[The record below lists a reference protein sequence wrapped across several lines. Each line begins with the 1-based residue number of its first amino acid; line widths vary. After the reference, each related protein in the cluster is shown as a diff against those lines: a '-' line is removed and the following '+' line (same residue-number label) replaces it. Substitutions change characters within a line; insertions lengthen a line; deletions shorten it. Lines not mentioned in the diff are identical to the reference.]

1 MSGPLS
7 WFEVLILGAVQGIT
21 EFLPVSS
28 SGHLVLSEHLLGM
41 HPPGIALELTLHIGT
56 LLAVVLYYRRD
67 LWQVAY
73 GGTRFLA
80 GQRTGEDRRAWDL
93 LLLLVVGTLPAVIG
107 ALLFG
112 DRVEAA
118 FKDPRL
124 VSGCLVVTGLLLL
137 STLLVGRG
145 QRRPGPLDA
154 LVIGLFQA
162 VSLFPGI
169 SRSGST
175 MAAGLF
181 RKLKPEEAARF
192 SFLLS
197 IPAIVGAVVFKAK
210 EVAGGLAG
218 ADAGLYFLGFVVSF
232 VLGWAS
238 IAVLLRVMRRGR
250 FGLFGAY
257 CVAVGVIGLVLLG
270 PH

>member
-1 MSGPLS
+1 MIHLR
-7 WFEVLILGAVQGIT
+7 WFDVLVLGIVQGIT

-41 HPPGIALELTLHIGT
+41 HPPGIALELTLHVGT

-67 LWQVAY
+67 LWLVAC

-80 GQRTGEDRRAWDL
+80 GRRSADDL
-93 LLLLVVGTLPAVIG
+93 RGWNLVTLLVVGTLPAVI
-107 ALLFG
+107 AAVLFG

-137 STLLVGRG
+137 STLLV
-145 QRRPGPLDA
+145 RREERQPRIVDA
-154 LVIGLFQA
+154 LVVGLFQA
-162 VSLFPGI
+162 ASLFPGI

-197 IPAIVGAVVFKAK
+197 VPAILGAVVFKAK

-218 ADAGLYFLGFVVSF
+218 ADAGLYVLGFAASF
-232 VLGWAS
+232 VFGLTS

-257 CVAVGVIGLVLLG
+257 CVVIGVVGLALLG
-270 PH
+270 RQ

>member
-1 MSGPLS
+1 MSGLPV

-41 HPPGIALELTLHIGT
+41 NPPGIALELTLHVGT

-67 LWQVAY
+67 LWQLAR
-73 GGTRFLA
+73 GGARFLA
-80 GQRTGEDRRAWDL
+80 GRRSGDDLQAWDL
-93 LLLLVVGTLPAVIG
+93 VKLLVVGTLPAVIG

-124 VSGCLVVTGLLLL
+124 VAGCLVVTGLLLL
-137 STLLVGRG
+137 STLLVRRG
-145 QRRPGPLDA
+145 QRRPGILDA
-154 LVIGLFQA
+154 AVVGLFQA
-162 VSLFPGI
+162 AALFPGI

-181 RKLKPEEAARF
+181 RKLKPEDAARF

-197 IPAIVGAVVFKAK
+197 IPAILGAVVFKAK
-210 EVAGGLAG
+210 EVASGLAG
-218 ADAGLYFLGFVVSF
+218 ADAGLYVLGFAMAF
-232 VLGWAS
+232 ALGFAS

-257 CVAVGVIGLVLLG
+257 CVVIGVIGLALLG
-270 PH
+270 RH

>member
-1 MSGPLS
+1 MGGPLT
-7 WFEVLILGAVQGIT
+7 WLNVAILAAIQGIT

-28 SGHLVLSEHLLGM
+28 SGHLVLSEHLLGIR
-41 HPPGIALELTLHIGT
+41 PPGIALELTLHIGT

-67 LWQVAY
+67 LWQAAY

-80 GQRTGEDRRAWDL
+80 GQRTREDRLAWDL
-93 LLLLVVGTLPAVIG
+93 VLLLVVGTLPAVIC

-137 STLLVGRG
+137 STLLVRRG

-162 VSLFPGI
+162 LSLFPGI

-181 RKLKPEEAARF
+181 RRLKPEEAARF

-218 ADAGLYFLGFVVSF
+218 ANARLYLLGFVVSF
-232 VLGWAS
+232 VLGWGS

-250 FGLFGAY
+250 FGLFGVY

-270 PH
+270 WH